1 MRRYIVLLLITGTVW
16 AQTGLDKLVLKNGT
30 EYLGEYSR
38 KDFKLYTYNLDDIDQ
53 EIIYFKPLEA
63 FAFQPVTVD
72 AIKVLQLRDG
82 TLLYNTERKIM
93 NSEKK
98 LLWTFVIALFGIF
111 LYSSFSNSS
120 SGSGGGGKVFLGD
133 GPPI

>member
-38 KDFKLYTYNLDDIDQ
+38 KDFKLYTYNLDDVDQ

-82 TLLYNTERKIM
+82 TLLYNTERKIT
-93 NSEKK
+93 EKK
-98 LLWTFVIALFGIF
+98 LFWTFVIALFGIF